1 MCKFCDQEVNDAN
14 PLVPHPLD
22 HKQEIMVCSYYAI
35 QVEYEY
41 SAVMTGRQEAQE
53 SGSYGEVSHGY

>member
-22 HKQEIMVCSYYAI
+22 HKQEIMVCAYYAI

-41 SAVMTGRQEAQE
+41 SAVITGRQEAQ
-53 SGSYGEVSHGY
+53 